1 MIERLFY
8 TGIKK
13 SGTAGSGAVDD
24 ATPAALTERL
34 YDLGWRKATIKTCD
48 GVLVGEITR
57 RLDAPR
63 CRTWWAES

>member
-1 MIERLFY
+1 MED
-8 TGIKK
+8 
-13 SGTAGSGAVDD
+13 V
-24 ATPAALTERL
+24 TPAALTERL

-63 CRTWWAES
+63 CRTWWAER

>member
-1 MIERLFY
+1 MAERLVY

-13 SGTAGSGAVDD
+13 SGTAGSGAVED
-24 ATPAALTERL
+24 ATPAALAERL
-34 YDLGWRKATIKTCD
+34 YALGWRKATIRTSE

-63 CRTWWAES
+63 CRTWWAER

>member
-13 SGTAGSGAVDD
+13 SGTAGGGAVEDV
-24 ATPAALTERL
+24 TPAALTERQ
-34 YDLGWRKATIKTCD
+34 TCD

-63 CRTWWAES
+63 CRTWWAER